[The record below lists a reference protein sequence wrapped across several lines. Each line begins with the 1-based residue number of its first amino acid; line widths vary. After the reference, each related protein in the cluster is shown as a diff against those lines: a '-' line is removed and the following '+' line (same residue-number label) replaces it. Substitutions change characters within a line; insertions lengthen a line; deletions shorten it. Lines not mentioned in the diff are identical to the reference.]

1 MNCTSLIR
9 SLIFGC
15 LFCLLLPLYSNAADI
30 LPIKITPNTAS
41 STISIT
47 IVRTYIEFSIVND
60 LGEDYP
66 FFLGGPNQISKG
78 STRTFNCPEGTD
90 IFHVSAEGDR
100 GKDWFSVSPDMHRQ
114 TYLLSG
120 FIHEKP

>member
-1 MNCTSLIR
+1 
-9 SLIFGC
+9 
-15 LFCLLLPLYSNAADI
+15 LPLYSNAADV
-30 LPIKITPNTAS
+30 LPIKTVPTTTS
-41 STISIT
+41 DS
-47 IVRTYIEFSIVND
+47 RTYIEFSIVND

-90 IFHVSAEGDR
+90 IFHVSAEGDK
-100 GKDWFSVSPDMHRQ
+100 GKEWFSVNPDMHHQ

-120 FIHEKP
+120 FVQEKP

>member
-1 MNCTSLIR
+1 ML
-9 SLIFGC
+9 FGC
-15 LFCLLLPLYSNAADI
+15 IFCLLLPLYSNAADV
-30 LPIKITPNTAS
+30 LPIKTTPNATS
-41 STISIT
+41 SS
-47 IVRTYIEFSIVND
+47 RTYIEFSIVND

-100 GKDWFSVSPDMHRQ
+100 GKEWFSVNPDMQGQ

-120 FIHEKP
+120 FIHDKP